1 MPVVIPDTVVSGAA
15 INVHDLLAA
24 RNKIPPYQRDFV
36 WSEKQVAQLWDDLVE
51 HHGRSTAKANEEIN
65 LSPKG
70 YFLGAMV
77 VIAPK
82 TTSDPLEVA
91 DGQQRLTS
99 LSAVASVLYDAISA
113 WPSSNPAKSGLEQR
127 LLQMLGRYDSGWV
140 PNLELP
146 DAQLQNFFLG
156 TCLLNRSKAD
166 KVAFWATAPYQTQ
179 LARKASPYSR
189 LRRALEIGYDK
200 LDKFLAAQPDPALA
214 IKRLESFILIVT
226 EAVVGLRITAMSYT
240 SAYAIFESLNNR
252 GIPLSQADLI
262 KSELLKEA
270 GTNFEKV
277 ADNWIEAR
285 QTVESIEGF
294 TLPDFIHYSYLSRT
308 GAVKARELYDCI
320 KAAITSSAAALSYS
334 EELVADAAALEAVID
349 KFDSSWSPVT
359 LFMLKDIRHV
369 LNIKLCYPYLI
380 AAHRA
385 HGSSKVDFEAHV
397 QAVMN
402 FAYRFM
408 KVMDGTVESL
418 ASVITDA
425 CTLIR
430 GGKPIADIKSL
441 FAKHASDAEFIKEF
455 EDASFPNAKL
465 GYFTVYYLEKAQ
477 LGGTLPAFHGVEQ
490 NLEHIMPSTPSAAEW
505 GPALA
510 CKSTAPE
517 IYKDYLWRAGNLLP
531 LTAAINKSIKNKGIM
546 YKLKNATAKDYE
558 SGGHTLVS
566 PQTVRKFLT
575 APDQWDYASIEA
587 RQKWLASNVAVK
599 AWPLV

>member
-1 MPVVIPDTVVSGAA
+1 MPVVIPDTVVSGNA
-15 INVHDLLAA
+15 INVHDLLAS

-51 HHGRSTAKANEEIN
+51 HHGRSTVKANEEII

-77 VIAPK
+77 VVAPK
-82 TTSDPLEVA
+82 TSSDPLEVA

-99 LSAVASVLYDAISA
+99 LSTVASVLYDAISA
-113 WPSSNPAKSGLEQR
+113 WPSGNPAKSGLEQR
-127 LLQMLGRYDSGWV
+127 LLQMLGRYDGGWV

-166 KVAFWATAPYQTQ
+166 KVAFWATAPWQTQ
-179 LARKASPYSR
+179 LSRKTSPYSR
-189 LRRALEIGYDK
+189 LKRAIEIGYEK
-200 LDKFLAAQPDPALA
+200 LDKFVAAQSDPALA
-214 IKRLESFILIVT
+214 VKRLESLILIVT
-226 EAVVGLRITAMSYT
+226 EAVIGLRITAMSYT
-240 SAYAIFESLNNR
+240 SAYAVFESLNNR

-270 GTNFEKV
+270 GGNFEKV

-294 TLPDFIHYSYLSRT
+294 TLPDFIHYSYLSRA
-308 GAVKARELYDCI
+308 GSVKARELYDQV
-320 KAAITSSAAALSYS
+320 KAVLTDPAAALAYS
-334 EELVADAAALEAVID
+334 EALVADAAALEAVAD
-349 KFDSSWSPVT
+349 AFDSSWTPVT

-385 HGSSKVDFEAHV
+385 YGSSKGDFEAHV
-397 QAVMN
+397 QAVLN

-418 ASVITDA
+418 ASVITEA
-425 CTLIR
+425 CSLIR
-430 GGKPIADIKSL
+430 AGRPIAEVKAL
-441 FAKHASDAEFIKEF
+441 FAKHASDAEFVKEF

-477 LGGTLPAFHGVEQ
+477 LGGTLPSFHGVEQ
-490 NLEHIMPSTPSAAEW
+490 NLEHVMPSTPGATEWPAAH
-505 GPALA
+505 
-510 CKSTAPE
+510 KSKADAPE

-531 LTAAINKSIKNKGIM
+531 LTAAINKSIKNKGIAH
-546 YKLKNATAKDYE
+546 KLKNATGKDYE

-566 PQTVRKFLT
+566 PKTVRQFLT
-575 APDQWDYASIEA
+575 QQGEWGYSSIEA
-587 RQKWLASNVAVK
+587 RQKWLANNLAAK